1 MARPADPARAASHS
15 AAVLILPSPE
25 RREETV
31 WITALEKY
39 PSLKLTVA
47 LSRNDLPL
55 LFPRRAA
62 LLDLKN
68 SGRLEPALRLA
79 TDPPLPLIYN
89 MDLSNMYLMVKAR
102 VPTEKIAWPEDGAIP
117 IVKEKMKHKEFWG
130 SFPAGFVPG
139 GGCLSAA
146 MAEFLAQQKF
156 QWSVAGF
163 PDAEWADDEIL
174 SGDIQIMKAHGLSR
188 LFYPGAE
195 EYAPAT
201 PCCASAK
208 PLVDK
213 LAAELAQER
222 RNIPVIVFDEQR
234 AKVSLEDFLDALAQQ
249 ASTSAASAPLSR
261 GEISPQRGGKAVPSL
276 ELKLCSFTA
285 SPETAEG
292 GTAALQI
299 WPYSWSWIHGLG
311 DPPGPGLT
319 AWVGDDAKNYAWTL
333 LTQTRADMEK
343 YKNSGAAD
351 LAKLDM
357 AMEEF
362 YVAESGNFF
371 EWFGSAVE
379 LEKKD
384 PRVADLKKQKQMLFK
399 ATLENVYRH
408 LDLPLPS
415 SLRRADFSSRPRT
428 ARPKATEAT
437 VPLPAPSSAAPE
449 PGLIFE
455 WEQRREETGTAAD
468 SPALKKLTA
477 AHTENSGQEWINFT
491 ISYDGSLDPSAVTDI
506 YIDINHRPGAGTQE
520 LIAGRNA
527 SVDEADAWELLL
539 MTRWAPSKGWTATLY
554 RSLALS
560 PAVYNTAAD
569 YKVSSNPKTT
579 SLRVRVPKQ
588 FLGENPANWGFLVT
602 SAQAS
607 GPVTD
612 FLSSASDRQNLL
624 AEIGKGGAVR
634 LPMIR
639 GEAALIPGGRP

>member
-1 MARPADPARAASHS
+1 MNVAHPASHT

-31 WITALEKY
+31 WLDALKKHS
-39 PSLKLTVA
+39 SLKLTVA
-47 LSRNDLPL
+47 LSRTDLSL
-55 LFPRRAA
+55 LSPHRKA
-62 LLDLKN
+62 LLDLKAA
-68 SGRLEPALRLA
+68 GRLEPALRLA

-89 MDLSNMYLMVKAR
+89 MDLSNMYLRVKAL

-117 IVKEKMKHKEFWG
+117 IVKEKMKFKEFWG

-156 QWSVAGF
+156 RWSVAGF

-188 LFYPGAE
+188 LFYASAE
-195 EYAPAT
+195 EYAPAA
-201 PCCASAK
+201 PCCSPAK
-208 PLVDK
+208 PLADK
-213 LAAELAQER
+213 LAAELAEAR
-222 RNIPVIVFDEQR
+222 RQAPVIVFDEQR

-249 ASTSAASAPLSR
+249 ASTSATKSA
-261 GEISPQRGGKAVPSL
+261 PSL
-276 ELKLCSFTA
+276 ELKLCSFAA
-285 SPETAEG
+285 SPEAAEG

-299 WPYSWSWIHGLG
+299 WPYSWSWIHGMG

-333 LTQTRADMEK
+333 LAQTRADLEK
-343 YKNSGAAD
+343 YKNSGSAD
-351 LAKLDM
+351 LTKLDM

-384 PRVADLKKQKQMLFK
+384 PRVTGLKKQKQMLFK

-408 LDLPLPS
+408 LNLPLPNH
-415 SLRRADFSSRPRT
+415 LRRADFSSRPRPAQPKT
-428 ARPKATEAT
+428 AETAGPQPETPRS
-437 VPLPAPSSAAPE
+437 APD
-449 PGLIFE
+449 PGILFE
-455 WEQRREETGTAAD
+455 WEQRREETDPAAA
-468 SPALKKLTA
+468 SALKMLTVSRA
-477 AHTENSGQEWINFT
+477 ENSGQEWINFT
-491 ISYDGSLDPSAVTDI
+491 VSYDGSLDPSTVTDL

-539 MTRWAPSKGWTATLY
+539 MTRWVPSKGWTATLY

-560 PAVYNTAAD
+560 PAVYSTAAD

-579 SLRVRVPKQ
+579 SLRIRVPKQ
-588 FLGENPANWGFLVT
+588 FLGENPANWGFLAT
-602 SAQAS
+602 TAPAS

-624 AEIGKGGAVR
+624 AEIGKGGPPAGEASAVR